1 MNAEYSKS
9 VREGLVD
16 EDGIIKLDFIKNSK
30 YPQMIANEM
39 NNATPKL
46 SQKQAR
52 SFYNVVNEIYI
63 NVIMGSMPMKEAI
76 VELTMLSSR
85 VNDKLNKGSVSE
97 DFKEFIEMNVE
108 AVTDEKS
115 LKAFVLHF
123 EAVYNNLKEVNAANN
138 RGYNGHNGNGG
149 HNNNGR
155 YNNSYNNSRPQGQ
168 NRPNN
173 NYYKKTR

>member
-9 VREGLVD
+9 VKEGLVD
-16 EDGIIKLDFIKNSK
+16 KDGIIKLDFIKNSK

-39 NNATPKL
+39 NKATPKL

-63 NVIMGSMPMKEAI
+63 NVIMGSMSMREAI

-97 DFKEFIEMNVE
+97 DFKEFIEMNIE

-123 EAVYNNLKEVNAANN
+123 EAVYNNLKEVSGANN
-138 RGYNGHNGNGG
+138 RGYNGHN
-149 HNNNGR
+149 
-155 YNNSYNNSRPQGQ
+155 SYNNRQQGQ
-168 NRPNN
+168 NRQNS
-173 NYYKKTR
+173 NYQKKNR

>member
-9 VREGLVD
+9 VKEGLVD
-16 EDGIIKLDFIKNSK
+16 KDGIIKLDFIKNSK

-39 NNATPKL
+39 NKATPKL

-63 NVIMGSMPMKEAI
+63 NVIMGSMSMREAI

-123 EAVYNNLKEVNAANN
+123 EAVYNNLKEVNGANN
-138 RGYNGHNGNGG
+138 RGYNGHNSNG
-149 HNNNGR
+149 H
-155 YNNSYNNSRPQGQ
+155 YNNSYNNRPQGQ
-168 NRPNN
+168 NRQNS
-173 NYYKKTR
+173 NYQKKNR